1 MEAYGHVIVCSG
13 ALIEGSPTVGNEC
26 ILQPLSKVV
35 DDGEGEGEA
44 TVLCDAVILE
54 DKSVVR
60 NSTIGARVL
69 VGVGAV
75 VDSSRVGDGCQI
87 AAKARVLNKSCLGV
101 GCIVGPL
108 VVLDGVTLGDN
119 MSVVL
124 IDGEWQAWP
133 CDPAF
138 SQKGTQ
144 ALHAV
149 LRDPSSQACK

>member
-1 MEAYGHVIVCSG
+1 MDEYGHVTVCSG
-13 ALIEGSPTVGNEC
+13 ALIEGSPTVGYEC

-35 DDGEGEGEA
+35 DDNEGDGVA
-44 TVLCDAVILE
+44 TVLRDAVILE

-75 VDSSRVGDGCQI
+75 VDSSRVGDGCHI
-87 AAKARVLNKSCLGV
+87 AAKACVLNNSCLGE

-108 VVLDGVTLGDN
+108 VVLDGVTLQDN

-124 IDGEWQAWP
+124 IDGEWQAQP
-133 CDPAF
+133 CDPTF

-144 ALHAV
+144 ALHAA
-149 LRDPSSQACK
+149 LRDSSSHSCK